1 MTTSDLVRLG
11 ERSAALRERALR
23 RTPGGVH
30 SNVRLGGP
38 LVFIERAKGAWLYDV
53 DGRDYVDY
61 LLGQGPNFLGHAP
74 DDILAAVERAC
85 RDGMVYGGQ
94 HPLEVA
100 AAEAVCEA
108 LGWPERIR
116 FGVTGT
122 EQVQAAMR
130 LARAA
135 TGRSKIIRFEGHY
148 HGWLDN
154 ILVAPGR
161 QGWGPASAGQSAA
174 HLADLIVL
182 PWNDVDAV
190 RHTMAERGAEIAGVI
205 TEAMMINTGS
215 ILPRPGF
222 LETLRELCDEH
233 GAVLIFDEVISGFR
247 LALGGAV
254 ERFGVTPDLATYGK
268 AMAGGWP
275 VAALAGRADLM
286 DRFGTGEVN
295 HSGTFNSSTMA
306 MAATLATITRLREQ
320 PPYEQISAY
329 GDALRRRLAELAARY
344 GLPLQVQGLP
354 MALHVSFTTE
364 GAPGEDVV
372 DHRSLSRLDLARYER
387 FAAHL
392 VDHGVWVAGR
402 GIWYVSAAH
411 GDAEL
416 GATLERLERAF
427 ATWVTEP

>member
-1 MTTSDLVRLG
+1 MTTSDLVRRG

-38 LVFIERAKGAWLYDV
+38 QVFIERAKGAWLYDV
-53 DGRDYVDY
+53 DGGDYVDY

-74 DDILAAVERAC
+74 DDIVAAVERAT
-85 RDGMVYGGQ
+85 RDGMVYAGQ

-100 AAEAVCEA
+100 AAEAVCDA

-154 ILVAPGR
+154 ILVGPGER
-161 QGWGPASAGQSAA
+161 GWGPATAGQSAA
-174 HLADLIVL
+174 HLADVIVL

-190 RHTMAERGAEIAGVI
+190 RRTMAERGTEIAGII
-205 TEAMMINTGS
+205 TEAMMINSGS

-222 LETLRELCDEH
+222 LEALRELCTAH

-247 LALGGAV
+247 VALGGAV

-306 MAATLATITRLREQ
+306 MAATLATVTRLRER
-320 PPYEQISAY
+320 PPYERISAY
-329 GDALRRRLAELAARY
+329 GDALRGHLTDLAARH
-344 GLPLQVQGLP
+344 GLPLRVQGLP
-354 MALHVSFTTE
+354 MAFHVSFAAD
-364 GAPGEDVV
+364 GAPDGDVA
-372 DHRSLSRLDLARYER
+372 DHRGLTRLDLARYER

-392 VDHGVWVAGR
+392 VEHGVWVAGR

-416 GATLERLERAF
+416 AATVERLERAF
-427 ATWVTEP
+427 ATWVTP